1 MIGGLSLFSPGSI
14 ASYGSPAGF
23 GSGQTTTLP
32 FGVDDGRGGLC
43 STLECKTHGAMLKEI
58 LQARFPGLKVMGV
71 EDGNEAAV
79 ASSSPAPAAE
89 AATARP
95 VATASAGLASGQ
107 TLMTAQEQG
116 SAGNSN
122 GAAKAPGDLSEEEKQ
137 QVAKLKQT
145 DAKVRA
151 HERAH
156 AAVGGQY
163 AGAPSYD
170 YVRGP
175 DGQMYA
181 VGGEVSIDIGPEN
194 DPEATLQKAAQVA
207 AAAWR
212 RPIPPVPIV
221 QSPLPPSSCGWKPW
235 RRSARKS
242 GSSRKPRRPSG
253 RSNRP
258 RPPNGSRHS
267 AVARL
272 RKQRQAAKPQP
283 APPPA
288 AMRFRRAATPLP
300 QGRRRLMAAVPPTTT
315 APSTIWSAGWS
326 GSVPDEG
333 CFRRRLRA
341 FRWPGKG
348 LCRLLRPA

>member
-14 ASYGSPAGF
+14 AGYGSPASF

-32 FGVDDGRGGLC
+32 FGVDDGQGGLC
-43 STLECKTHGAMLKEI
+43 STLECKSHGAILKEM

-71 EDGNEAAV
+71 EETGEPAGSAT
-79 ASSSPAPAAE
+79 SPAPAAE

-116 SAGNSN
+116 SGSSS

-145 DAKVRA
+145 DARVRA

-207 AAAWR
+207 AAALA
-212 RPIPPVPIV
+212 P
-221 QSPLPPSSCGWKPW
+221 
-235 RRSARKS
+235 AD
-242 GSSRKPRRPSG
+242 PSG
-253 RSNRP
+253 ADR
-258 RPPNGSRHS
+258 
-267 AVARL
+267 AVAAAAQQLRL
-272 RKQRQAAKPQP
+272 EALAQIREEKRVEQETEQAERAADRAEAAGRQQALGGG
-283 APPPA
+283 APPGEA
-288 AMRFRRAATPLP
+288 AAGEA
-300 QGRRRLMAAVPPTTT
+300 GGGAVPPGSDTPAARAAQAYGRST
-315 APSTIWSAGWS
+315 ANDNSALNNLVG
-326 GSVPDEG
+326 
-333 CFRRRLRA
+333 RLVGISA
-341 FRWPGKG
+341 
-348 LCRLLRPA
+348 

>member
-207 AAAWR
+207 AAALA
-212 RPIPPVPIV
+212 P
-221 QSPLPPSSCGWKPW
+221 
-235 RRSARKS
+235 AD
-242 GSSRKPRRPSG
+242 PSG
-253 RSNRP
+253 ADR
-258 RPPNGSRHS
+258 
-267 AVARL
+267 AVAAAAQQLRL
-272 RKQRQAAKPQP
+272 EALAQIREEKRVEQETEEAERAVEQAAAAERQQALGGG
-283 APPPA
+283 APPEATAGGETAAGTTTGSDAVPQGSDTPA
-288 AMRFRRAATPLP
+288 ARAA
-300 QGRRRLMAAVPPTTT
+300 QAYGRSTANDNSALNNLVGRLVG
-315 APSTIWSAGWS
+315 ISA
-326 GSVPDEG
+326 
-333 CFRRRLRA
+333 
-341 FRWPGKG
+341 
-348 LCRLLRPA
+348 